1 MPEEGTRASLPSRRL
16 SIPDFRTGASA
27 DVFVWEAGTEQ
38 FAARLR
44 KVAKERRKWARREQV
59 ACYRVYD
66 ADLPDYAV
74 AIDYYEGAGPSQ
86 GAAFAVVAEYRAP
99 KEIDPDRAARRFADA
114 LAVVPVVLGVPDD
127 HVFARQRRKEKG
139 GGQYRTESRG
149 TYRAF
154 TSESSYLV
162 ELDFGGYLDTGL
174 FLDHRTT
181 RKAIGSMAR
190 GKRFLNL
197 FAYTGTAT
205 LHAAGG
211 GAKSTMTV
219 DLSKTY
225 LDRAQ
230 RNMEANGFNGSEHRF
245 VQADVI
251 DWIVRSAAGHHLYD
265 LVFVDPPT
273 FSNSKSMGRRTWDV
287 QRDHVMLLKAIS
299 QVLAHAGTIV
309 FSCNLR
315 DFQIDEPALIQAGLG
330 VEDVTARTIPHDFE
344 RNPRIHSCFII
355 KAIG

>member
-1 MPEEGTRASLPSRRL
+1 MPEEGTRASLPERVL
-16 SIPDFRTGASA
+16 SILDFHTGGSV
-27 DVFVWEAGTEQ
+27 DLPVWEAGTEQ

-59 ACYRVYD
+59 SCYRVYD

-74 AIDYYEGAGPSQ
+74 AIDYYEGAGPSR
-86 GAAFAVVAEYRAP
+86 GMAFAVVAEYRAP

-114 LAVVPVVLGVPDD
+114 LAVVPVVLGVPDE
-127 HVFARQRRKEKG
+127 HVFARQRRREKG

-149 TYRAF
+149 VYRAF

-181 RKAIGSMAR
+181 RQMVGRMAR

-211 GAKSTMTV
+211 RARSTMTV

-225 LDRAQ
+225 LDRAR
-230 RNMEANGFNGSEHRF
+230 RNMESNGFDGPEHRF
-245 VQADVI
+245 VQADAT
-251 DWIVRSAAGHHLYD
+251 DWIIRSAAGHHLYD

-273 FSNSKSMGRRTWDV
+273 FSNSKAMGRRTWDV
-287 QRDHVMLLKAIS
+287 QRDHIALLKAIS
-299 QVLAHAGTIV
+299 QLLAHGGIIV

-315 DFQIDEPALIQAGLG
+315 GFRIEESALEQAGLA
-330 VEDVTARTIPHDFE
+330 VEDITARTIPHDFE
-344 RNPRIHSCFII
+344 RNPRIHSCFIV
-355 KAIG
+355 KALD